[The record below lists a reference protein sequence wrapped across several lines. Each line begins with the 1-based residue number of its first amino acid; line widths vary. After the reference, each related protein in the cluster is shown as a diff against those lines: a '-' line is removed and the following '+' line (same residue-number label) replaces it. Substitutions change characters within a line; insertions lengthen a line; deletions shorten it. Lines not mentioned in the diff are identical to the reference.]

1 MFPTPSTTMTIPQK
15 LCLCAIF
22 VLYAVSQQ
30 MPVTAQT
37 ATPLRDL
44 TVGNRF
50 MYRAVVDF
58 SDQGLSAS
66 NFRSNMTVYGYEDV
80 LRDSIINGNRYSLVF
95 SSADTSYHWERSNSN
110 AIYLWRNGAEIIS
123 HRLKINAGESFT
135 MLPFVGI
142 GCLSLDGLPIPP
154 CTFATHTISS
164 LMEGTYLENI
174 SNYSSDNSISSNF
187 SAQFQISYIPR
198 VGIQEI
204 ISSSYKSARR
214 ICPSGSSMGECYSTS
229 MLPPLYIRNY
239 NESVKL
245 IGSRIQG
252 VTNGIA
258 DIPIRV
264 RISDAP
270 VFVAPDTLEVTI
282 ACESKTNED
291 FGAFAPSVELA
302 YDRTLLRQL
311 IFGYYSNRLE
321 QDSSGRAGI
330 ALPKTITAG
339 QPVKVKLRFYV
350 LSFSNTLTTF
360 QLQNFKQSH
369 LLKEW
374 LIPEVTGF
382 AERKTILLRR
392 PDLIRLNAT
401 VRMPQV
407 NATSRKRTTVPM
419 RLTGNL
425 REAFENGITTV
436 QTALLID
443 SAICDYSL
451 VARASDGRGR
461 IPITFRLS
469 GSSDTA
475 YTEVSA
481 TFLANAQRATSS
493 GFTDTLSVT
502 TGTMTA
508 EPVSLTRGLV
518 TFTVRPERP
527 ASVQVVVPTLRPTIV
542 LPRLEATAGERL
554 TIGMTMTGLDTLN
567 QYYLPSTIEFG
578 LRFNASLLE
587 PLDGLASE
595 LSLQNSTRTIYRYL
609 FSGNNYAYQPNSEL
623 SFVVRGAFGNDT
635 ATSLGATI
643 RTQDGGIRIVPT
655 VQQGSVRMR
664 GNTAG
669 GAFRFYSPKNRLLMT
684 INPNPIQDVATL
696 SYITS
701 EQGIMEI
708 AVFNTLG
715 TKVFTKSVIS
725 ESKAAEER
733 LDFWGLP
740 PGVYSVRILS
750 GTSSDALQIVKL

>member
-1 MFPTPSTTMTIPQK
+1 
-15 LCLCAIF
+15 
-22 VLYAVSQQ
+22 
-30 MPVTAQT
+30 
-37 ATPLRDL
+37 
-44 TVGNRF
+44 

-80 LRDSIINGNRYSLVF
+80 LRDSIINGIRYSLVF
-95 SSADTSYHWERSNSN
+95 SSSDTSYHWERSDSN
-110 AIYLWRNGAEIIS
+110 AIYLWRNGTEVIS

-142 GCLSLDGLPIPP
+142 DCLSLDGLPIPP
-154 CTFATHTISS
+154 CTTATHTISS
-164 LMEGTYLENI
+164 FMEGIFLENI
-174 SNYSSDNSISSNF
+174 SKYSSDNSISSNF

-198 VGIQEI
+198 AGVQEI

-239 NESVKL
+239 NESLKL

-252 VTNGIA
+252 VTNGIT

-270 VFVAPDTLEVTI
+270 VFVASDTLEVTVV
-282 ACESKTNED
+282 CESKTNED
-291 FGAFAPSVELA
+291 FGTYPPSVELI

-311 IFGYYSNRLE
+311 ILGYYSGRQE
-321 QDSSGRAGI
+321 EDSSGRASI
-330 ALPKTITAG
+330 VLPKTITAR

-350 LSFSNTLTTF
+350 LSFSNKLTTF
-360 QLQNFKQSH
+360 QVQNFRQSH

-374 LIPEVTGF
+374 LIPEVTDST
-382 AERKTILLRR
+382 ERKTILLRR
-392 PDLIRLNAT
+392 PDLTHLNAT
-401 VRMPQV
+401 ITIPQLS
-407 NATSRKRTTVPM
+407 ATSRKRTTIPL
-419 RLTGNL
+419 RLTGDL

-436 QTALLID
+436 QSALLID

-451 VARASDGRGR
+451 VARASNGRGR
-461 IPITFRLS
+461 IPIMFRLS

-481 TFLANAQRATSS
+481 TFLANAQRTTSS

-518 TFTVRPERP
+518 TFTVQPERP

-542 LPRLEATAGERL
+542 LPRLEASAGERL

-587 PLDGLASE
+587 PLEGLASE

-643 RTQDGGIRIVPT
+643 KTQDGGIRIVPT

-669 GAFRFYSPKNRLLMT
+669 GALRFYSPKNRLLMT
-684 INPNPIQDVATL
+684 INPNPIQDIATL
-696 SYITS
+696 SYTVA
-701 EQGIMEI
+701 EQGMIEI

-715 TKVFTKSVIS
+715 TKVFSRNVING
-725 ESKAAEER
+725 ANTFEER
-733 LDFWGLP
+733 LDLSSLP

-750 GTSSDALQIVKL
+750 GTSSDALRLVKL